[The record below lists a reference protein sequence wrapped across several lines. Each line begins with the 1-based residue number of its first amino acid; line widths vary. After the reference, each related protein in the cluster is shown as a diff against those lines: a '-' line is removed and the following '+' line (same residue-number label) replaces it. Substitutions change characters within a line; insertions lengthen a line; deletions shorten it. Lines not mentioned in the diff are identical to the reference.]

1 MFQIGDFS
9 RICRLPVSMLRY
21 YADIGLLEPHHVDP
35 STNYRYYSLDQLP
48 RLNRI
53 LALKDLGLSLDEIA
67 QILQE
72 NLPGEQ
78 LRGMLRLKEAEISG
92 ELKAAQ
98 ERLARVAARLEH
110 IEKEGEMPA
119 QEVVLK
125 AIEPLTCLSIRRTVP
140 SGEHVGY
147 LLGESATAAVGN
159 GTELAGAPFV
169 IFHDMEF
176 KPADLDVEVVF
187 PVKNAVKQA
196 IELES
201 GGQLVSGQLQQV
213 SRPQPAFCT
222 WVHMK
227 NSPKPMLLWD
237 AGSRPTDIAWRG
249 RCARST
255 CARRARETALSP
267 RSNSRSKMPER
278 FSLHF
283 SPCFRHP

>member
-35 STNYRYYSLDQLP
+35 SSNYRYYSLDQLP

-72 NLPGEQ
+72 DLPGEQ
-78 LRGMLRLKEAEISG
+78 MRGMLRLKEAEINR

-98 ERLARVAARLEH
+98 EQLARVGARLEH
-110 IEKEGEMPA
+110 IEKEGEMPE

-125 AIEPLTCLSIRRTVP
+125 AIEPIACLSIRQTVP
-140 SGEHVGY
+140 SGEHVEY
-147 LLGESATAAVGN
+147 LLGESAQAAIGN
-159 GTELAGAPFV
+159 GAELTGAPFV

-176 KPADLDVEVVF
+176 KPADLDVEIVF
-187 PVKNAVKQA
+187 PVKGPASQS

-201 GGQLVSGQLQQV
+201 GGRLIRNKLAGIEAAACILHLGPYDDFPQTYAMLGRWIEANGYHIAGPVREVYL
-213 SRPQPAFCT
+213 RPPGEEEGAITEIQFPVEKA
-222 WVHMK
+222 
-227 NSPKPMLLWD
+227 
-237 AGSRPTDIAWRG
+237 
-249 RCARST
+249 
-255 CARRARETALSP
+255 
-267 RSNSRSKMPER
+267 
-278 FSLHF
+278 
-283 SPCFRHP
+283 

>member
-98 ERLARVAARLEH
+98 ERLARVAARLDH

-140 SGEHVGY
+140 SGEHVDY
-147 LLGESATAAVGN
+147 LLGESAQAAIGN

-169 IFHDMEF
+169 IFHDEEF

-187 PVKNAVKQA
+187 PVKNAVKRA

-201 GGQLVSGQLQQV
+201 GGQLVSGQLAGIQTAACV
-213 SRPQPAFCT
+213 LHLGPYEEFPETYASLGRWIEANGYRMAGPVREVYLRPPGEGGGAITEIQFPVENA
-222 WVHMK
+222 
-227 NSPKPMLLWD
+227 
-237 AGSRPTDIAWRG
+237 
-249 RCARST
+249 
-255 CARRARETALSP
+255 
-267 RSNSRSKMPER
+267 
-278 FSLHF
+278 
-283 SPCFRHP
+283 

>member
-147 LLGESATAAVGN
+147 LLGESATAAVGS
-159 GTELAGAPFV
+159 GAELAGAPFV
-169 IFHDMEF
+169 IFHDEEF

-187 PVKNAVKQA
+187 PVKNAVKRA

-201 GGQLVSGQLQQV
+201 GGQLVSGQLAGIQTAACV
-213 SRPQPAFCT
+213 LHLGPYEEFPETYASLGRWIEANGYRMAGPVREVYLRPPGEGDGAITEIQIPVENA
-222 WVHMK
+222 
-227 NSPKPMLLWD
+227 
-237 AGSRPTDIAWRG
+237 
-249 RCARST
+249 
-255 CARRARETALSP
+255 
-267 RSNSRSKMPER
+267 
-278 FSLHF
+278 
-283 SPCFRHP
+283 